1 MFDLSFAEILVIAV
15 IALVVLGPERL
26 PRAAR
31 FTGLWVRRARG
42 QWQSVRSEFEREL
55 AAEELKR
62 NLDQARSAMRD
73 ADRDMRGAEAAVRR
87 EAQELRD
94 DVATRTTLAS
104 DPPTPGVPAGSST
117 PASTDSTDAT
127 TSTPPAT
134 STATSAADGAVH
146 GEPSAHPSETTATD
160 GQRR

>member
-94 DVATRTTLAS
+94 GLTPGTATTAAKPSDAGTASTAPDVASPTVATAVDSAS
-104 DPPTPGVPAGSST
+104 GTVA
-117 PASTDSTDAT
+117 
-127 TSTPPAT
+127 
-134 STATSAADGAVH
+134 
-146 GEPSAHPSETTATD
+146 EPSTHPSETTATD

>member
-1 MFDLSFAEILVIAV
+1 MFGIGTSELMIV
-15 IALVVLGPERL
+15 ALIGLIVLGPERL
-26 PRAAR
+26 PKAAR
-31 FTGLWVRRARG
+31 FAGLWIRRARA
-42 QWQSVRSEFEREL
+42 QWYSVKSELEREL

-94 DVATRTTLAS
+94 GLTPGTTTTAAAPPDAGTASTAPDVASPTVATAMDSAS
-104 DPPTPGVPAGSST
+104 GTVA
-117 PASTDSTDAT
+117 
-127 TSTPPAT
+127 
-134 STATSAADGAVH
+134 
-146 GEPSAHPSETTATD
+146 EPSTHPSEPTATD

>member
-73 ADRDMRGAEAAVRR
+73 ADRDMRDADRDMRGAEAAVRR

-94 DVATRTTLAS
+94 GLTPGTTTTAAAPPDAGTASTAPEVASPTVATAVDSAS
-104 DPPTPGVPAGSST
+104 GTVA
-117 PASTDSTDAT
+117 
-127 TSTPPAT
+127 
-134 STATSAADGAVH
+134 
-146 GEPSAHPSETTATD
+146 EPSTHPSEPTATD

>member
-73 ADRDMRGAEAAVRR
+73 ADRDVRGAEAAVRR

-94 DVATRTTLAS
+94 GLTPGTTTTAAAPPDAGTASTAPEVASPTVATAVDSAS
-104 DPPTPGVPAGSST
+104 GTVA
-117 PASTDSTDAT
+117 
-127 TSTPPAT
+127 
-134 STATSAADGAVH
+134 
-146 GEPSAHPSETTATD
+146 EPSTHPSEPTATD

>member
-94 DVATRTTLAS
+94 GLTAGTSTTAAAPSDASPQSTATDV
-104 DPPTPGVPAGSST
+104 
-117 PASTDSTDAT
+117 
-127 TSTPPAT
+127 TPPAAGP
-134 STATSAADGAVH
+134 ATIAGSASDTVV
-146 GEPSAHPSETTATD
+146 EPSAHPSETTGTD

>member
-73 ADRDMRGAEAAVRR
+73 ADRDVRGAEAAVRR
-87 EAQELRD
+87 EAQQLRD
-94 DVATRTTLAS
+94 GVTAGTSTTAAAPPDAGTASTAPEVASPTVATAVDSAS
-104 DPPTPGVPAGSST
+104 GTVA
-117 PASTDSTDAT
+117 
-127 TSTPPAT
+127 
-134 STATSAADGAVH
+134 
-146 GEPSAHPSETTATD
+146 EPSTHPSEPTATD

>member
-94 DVATRTTLAS
+94 GLTPGTTTTAAAPPDAGTASTAPDVASPTVATAVDSAS
-104 DPPTPGVPAGSST
+104 GTVA
-117 PASTDSTDAT
+117 
-127 TSTPPAT
+127 
-134 STATSAADGAVH
+134 
-146 GEPSAHPSETTATD
+146 EPSTHPSEPTATE

>member
-94 DVATRTTLAS
+94 GLTPGTTTTAAAPPDAGTASTAPDVASPTVATAMDSAS
-104 DPPTPGVPAGSST
+104 GTVA
-117 PASTDSTDAT
+117 
-127 TSTPPAT
+127 
-134 STATSAADGAVH
+134 
-146 GEPSAHPSETTATD
+146 EPSTHPSEPTATD

>member
-73 ADRDMRGAEAAVRR
+73 ADRDVRGAEAAVRR
-87 EAQELRD
+87 EAQQLRD
-94 DVATRTTLAS
+94 GVTAGTSTTAAAPS
-104 DPPTPGVPAGSST
+104 D
-117 PASTDSTDAT
+117 ASTESTAT
-127 TSTPPAT
+127 DVTPPAAGP
-134 STATSAADGAVH
+134 ATIAGSASDTVV
-146 GEPSAHPSETTATD
+146 EPSAHPSETTGTD

>member
-94 DVATRTTLAS
+94 GLTPGTTTTAAAPPDAGTASTAPEVASPTVATAVDSAS
-104 DPPTPGVPAGSST
+104 GTVA
-117 PASTDSTDAT
+117 
-127 TSTPPAT
+127 
-134 STATSAADGAVH
+134 
-146 GEPSAHPSETTATD
+146 EPSTHPSEPTATD

>member
-94 DVATRTTLAS
+94 GLTPGTTTTAAAPPDAGTASTAPDVASPTVATAVDSAS
-104 DPPTPGVPAGSST
+104 GTVA
-117 PASTDSTDAT
+117 
-127 TSTPPAT
+127 
-134 STATSAADGAVH
+134 
-146 GEPSAHPSETTATD
+146 EPSTHPSEPTATD

>member
-94 DVATRTTLAS
+94 GLTPGTTTHVAAPPDAGTASTAPDVASPTVATAVDSAS
-104 DPPTPGVPAGSST
+104 GTVA
-117 PASTDSTDAT
+117 
-127 TSTPPAT
+127 
-134 STATSAADGAVH
+134 
-146 GEPSAHPSETTATD
+146 EPSTHPSEATGSD